1 MWKSTKCENTKFKK
15 KSIICKVWNTT
26 EKTLLC
32 NVEYDSLL
40 ISDRDDGD
48 DDGVKNVYK

>member
-1 MWKSTKCENTKFKK
+1 MKKSLNVKIPNSTK

-26 EKTLLC
+26 EKTLLY
-32 NVEYDSLL
+32 NEEYDLLL